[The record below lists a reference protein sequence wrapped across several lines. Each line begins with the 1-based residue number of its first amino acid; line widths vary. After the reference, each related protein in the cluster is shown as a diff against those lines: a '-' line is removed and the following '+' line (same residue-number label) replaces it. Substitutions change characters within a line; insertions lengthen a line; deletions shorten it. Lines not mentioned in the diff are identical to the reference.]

1 MPETRA
7 YKLNEQRQPGSRP
20 GTLIYHY
27 YGPDGILTSQE
38 VTEELFDALLDMDE
52 KFYALERREEYHNV
66 RHLKPS
72 PHNHVF
78 RPRKVEDLPD
88 KKMADVLQQQEDSAD
103 LLDARALFRGD
114 DKRIYRMH
122 FLEKLTQEEIAAALN
137 KSQSYV
143 SKRLAKIK
151 EKLES
156 KALQQDRSKKEAYA
170 EQQWEQFLE
179 KFRTENDEDIMF
191 DLFRCVCGPDL
202 QEAFLEWFY
211 SYREYSKFCL
221 QYLILRPFD
230 NASDEQFKQRLN
242 RLSEWQ
248 QLTYRLQFAEQL
260 DEVRWLYIALCE
272 KMNER
277 QEKLRTLP
285 LTPMKRRCKKK
296 RNALRDGWGR
306 RWRNTSTGAFSP
318 NFTNGWESG
327 MRTFATS
334 IRTSPSSRRT
344 TCVLSA
350 NRSSPSS
357 AKVPSPASAILNLR
371 IKTARRVLK

>member
-20 GTLIYHY
+20 DTLIYHY

-38 VTEELFDALLDMDE
+38 VTEELFDVLSDMDE

-66 RHLKPS
+66 KHLKPS

-78 RPRKVEDLPD
+78 RPRKVEDLHD

-137 KSQSYV
+137 RSQSYV

-156 KALQQDRSKKEAYA
+156 KALQQDRGKEEAYA
-170 EQQWEQFLE
+170 ERQWEQFLE
-179 KFRTENDEDIMF
+179 KFRTENDEDILF

-211 SYREYSKFCL
+211 SYREFSKFCL

-230 NASDEQFKQRLN
+230 NASDEEFKQRLN
-242 RLSEWQ
+242 SLSEWQ
-248 QLTYRLQFAEQL
+248 RLTYRLQFAEQL
-260 DEVRWLYIALCE
+260 EEVRWLYIALCE

-277 QEKLRTLP
+277 QEKLQ
-285 LTPMKRRCKKK
+285 TP
-296 RNALRDGWGR
+296 
-306 RWRNTSTGAFSP
+306 
-318 NFTNGWESG
+318 
-327 MRTFATS
+327 
-334 IRTSPSSRRT
+334 PSH
-344 TCVLSA
+344 
-350 NRSSPSS
+350 PDEE
-357 AKVPSPASAILNLR
+357 KVQKEAER
-371 IKTARRVLK
+371 IARRLGMTAEEYVNGRFLPKLYERLGKRYEDFRRKYRNVVVIEEDDPRPVREQIVSIFGEGPEPRFRNPEFEDKDGKKGS

>member
-27 YGPDGILTSQE
+27 YGPDGRLTSQE
-38 VTEELFDALLDMDE
+38 VSEELFDALSDMDE

-103 LLDARALFRGD
+103 LLDARSLFRGD
-114 DKRIYRMH
+114 DKQIYRMH
-122 FLEKLTQEEIAAALN
+122 FLEKLTQKEIAAALN
-137 KSQSYV
+137 RSQNYV

-151 EKLES
+151 ETLEN
-156 KALQQDRSKKEAYA
+156 KALRQDRSRKEAYA
-170 EQQWEQFLE
+170 ERQWEQFLE
-179 KFRTENDEDIMF
+179 KFRTENDEDILF
-191 DLFRCVCGPDL
+191 DLFRCVCGSDL

-248 QLTYRLQFAEQL
+248 RLTYRLQFAEQL
-260 DEVRWLYIALCE
+260 EEVRWLYIALCE

-277 QEKLRTLP
+277 QEKLQ
-285 LTPMKRRCKKK
+285 TP
-296 RNALRDGWGR
+296 
-306 RWRNTSTGAFSP
+306 
-318 NFTNGWESG
+318 
-327 MRTFATS
+327 
-334 IRTSPSSRRT
+334 PSH
-344 TCVLSA
+344 
-350 NRSSPSS
+350 PDEE
-357 AKVPSPASAILNLR
+357 KVQKEAER
-371 IKTARRVLK
+371 IARRLGMTAEEYVNGRFLPKLYKRLGKRYEDFRRKYQNVAVIEEDDPRPVREQIVTIFGEGPEPRFRNPEFEDKDGKKGS

>member
-38 VTEELFDALLDMDE
+38 VTEELFDALSDMDE

-103 LLDARALFRGD
+103 LLDARSLFRGD
-114 DKRIYRMH
+114 DKHIYRMH
-122 FLEKLTQEEIAAALN
+122 FLEKLTQKEIAAALN
-137 KSQSYV
+137 RSQSYV

-151 EKLES
+151 ETLEN
-156 KALQQDRSKKEAYA
+156 KALRQDRSRKEAYA
-170 EQQWEQFLE
+170 ERQWEQFLE
-179 KFRTENDEDIMF
+179 KFRTENDEDILF

-230 NASDEQFKQRLN
+230 NVPDEQFKQRLN

-277 QEKLRTLP
+277 REKLK
-285 LTPMKRRCKKK
+285 TPPSHPDEKKVQK
-296 RNALRDGWGR
+296 EA
-306 RWRNTSTGAFSP
+306 
-318 NFTNGWESG
+318 E
-327 MRTFATS
+327 
-334 IRTSPSSRRT
+334 
-344 TCVLSA
+344 
-350 NRSSPSS
+350 
-357 AKVPSPASAILNLR
+357 R
-371 IKTARRVLK
+371 IARRLGMTAEEYVNGRFLPKLYERLGKRYEDFRRKYQNVAVIEEDDPRPVREQIVSIFGEGPEPRFRNPEFEDKDGKKDS

>member
-20 GTLIYHY
+20 GTLIYYY

-38 VTEELFDALLDMDE
+38 VSEELFDALSDMDE

-88 KKMADVLQQQEDSAD
+88 KKIADILQQQEDSAD
-103 LLDARALFRGD
+103 LLDARSLFHGD
-114 DKRIYRMH
+114 DKHIYRMH
-122 FLEKLTQEEIAAALN
+122 FLEKLTQKEIAAALN
-137 KSQSYV
+137 RSQSYV

-151 EKLES
+151 ETLES

-179 KFRTENDEDIMF
+179 KFRTENDEDILF

-277 QEKLRTLP
+277 QEKLRTP
-285 LTPMKRRCKKK
+285 
-296 RNALRDGWGR
+296 
-306 RWRNTSTGAFSP
+306 
-318 NFTNGWESG
+318 
-327 MRTFATS
+327 
-334 IRTSPSSRRT
+334 PSH
-344 TCVLSA
+344 
-350 NRSSPSS
+350 PDEE
-357 AKVPSPASAILNLR
+357 KVQKEAER
-371 IKTARRVLK
+371 IARRLGTTVEKYVNGRFLPKLYERLGKRYEDFRHKYQNVAVIEEDDPRPVREQIVSIFGEGPEPRFRNPEFEDKNGKKGS

>member
-20 GTLIYHY
+20 GTLIYYY
-27 YGPDGILTSQE
+27 YGPDGRLTSQE
-38 VTEELFDALLDMDE
+38 VSEELFDALSDMDE

-78 RPRKVEDLPD
+78 CPRKIEDLPD

-156 KALQQDRSKKEAYA
+156 TALQHDRSKKEAYA
-170 EQQWEQFLE
+170 ERQWEQFLE
-179 KFRTENDEDIMF
+179 KFRTENDEDILF
-191 DLFRCVCGPDL
+191 DLFRCVCG
-202 QEAFLEWFY
+202 
-211 SYREYSKFCL
+211 S
-221 QYLILRPFD
+221 
-230 NASDEQFKQRLN
+230 
-242 RLSEWQ
+242 
-248 QLTYRLQFAEQL
+248 TYRKHSLNGSTATANTANSAA
-260 DEVRWLYIALCE
+260 ISHPA
-272 KMNER
+272 
-277 QEKLRTLP
+277 P
-285 LTPMKRRCKKK
+285 L
-296 RNALRDGWGR
+296 
-306 RWRNTSTGAFSP
+306 
-318 NFTNGWESG
+318 
-327 MRTFATS
+327 
-334 IRTSPSSRRT
+334 
-344 TCVLSA
+344 
-350 NRSSPSS
+350 
-357 AKVPSPASAILNLR
+357 
-371 IKTARRVLK
+371 

>member
-20 GTLIYHY
+20 GTLIYYY
-27 YGPDGILTSQE
+27 YGPDGRLTSQE
-38 VTEELFDALLDMDE
+38 VSEELFDALSDMDE

-103 LLDARALFRGD
+103 LLDARSLFHGD
-114 DKRIYRMH
+114 DKHIYRMH
-122 FLEKLTQEEIAAALN
+122 FLEKLTQKEIAAALN
-137 KSQSYV
+137 RSQSYV

-151 EKLES
+151 ETLES

-179 KFRTENDEDIMF
+179 KFRTENDEDILF

-277 QEKLRTLP
+277 REKLK
-285 LTPMKRRCKKK
+285 TPPSHPDEKKVQK
-296 RNALRDGWGR
+296 EA
-306 RWRNTSTGAFSP
+306 
-318 NFTNGWESG
+318 E
-327 MRTFATS
+327 
-334 IRTSPSSRRT
+334 
-344 TCVLSA
+344 
-350 NRSSPSS
+350 
-357 AKVPSPASAILNLR
+357 R
-371 IKTARRVLK
+371 IARRLGMTAEEYVNGRFLPKLYERLGKRYEDFRRKYQNVAVIEENDPRPVREQIVTIFGEGPEPRFRNPEFEDKDGKKGS

>member
-27 YGPDGILTSQE
+27 YDPDGILTSQE
-38 VTEELFDALLDMDE
+38 VTEELFDALSDMDE

-103 LLDARALFRGD
+103 LLDARSLFHGD
-114 DKRIYRMH
+114 DKHIYRMH
-122 FLEKLTQEEIAAALN
+122 FLEKLTQKEIAAALN
-137 KSQSYV
+137 RSQSYV

-151 EKLES
+151 ETLES

-179 KFRTENDEDIMF
+179 KFRTENDEDILF

-277 QEKLRTLP
+277 REKLK
-285 LTPMKRRCKKK
+285 TPPSHPDEKKVQK
-296 RNALRDGWGR
+296 EA
-306 RWRNTSTGAFSP
+306 
-318 NFTNGWESG
+318 E
-327 MRTFATS
+327 
-334 IRTSPSSRRT
+334 
-344 TCVLSA
+344 
-350 NRSSPSS
+350 
-357 AKVPSPASAILNLR
+357 R
-371 IKTARRVLK
+371 IARRLGMTAEEYVNGRFLPKLYERLGKRYEDFRRKYQNVAVIEENDPRPVREQIVTIFGEGPEPRFRNPEFEDKGGKKGS

>member
-1 MPETRA
+1 
-7 YKLNEQRQPGSRP
+7 
-20 GTLIYHY
+20 
-27 YGPDGILTSQE
+27 
-38 VTEELFDALLDMDE
+38 
-52 KFYALERREEYHNV
+52 
-66 RHLKPS
+66 
-72 PHNHVF
+72 
-78 RPRKVEDLPD
+78 
-88 KKMADVLQQQEDSAD
+88 MADVLQQQEDSAD

-114 DKRIYRMH
+114 DKHIYRMH
-122 FLEKLTQEEIAAALN
+122 FLEKLTQEEIAAVLN
-137 KSQSYV
+137 RSQSYV

-151 EKLES
+151 ETLES

-179 KFRTENDEDIMF
+179 KFRTENDEDILF

-277 QEKLRTLP
+277 QEKLRTP
-285 LTPMKRRCKKK
+285 
-296 RNALRDGWGR
+296 
-306 RWRNTSTGAFSP
+306 
-318 NFTNGWESG
+318 
-327 MRTFATS
+327 
-334 IRTSPSSRRT
+334 PSH
-344 TCVLSA
+344 
-350 NRSSPSS
+350 PDEE
-357 AKVPSPASAILNLR
+357 KVQKEAER
-371 IKTARRVLK
+371 IARRLGTTVEKYVNGRFLPKLYERLGKRYEDFRHKYQNVAVIEEDDPRPVREQIVSIFGEGPEPRFRNPEFEDKNGKKGS

>member
-7 YKLNEQRQPGSRP
+7 YKLNEQRQPGNRA
-20 GTLIYHY
+20 GTLIYY
-27 YGPDGILTSQE
+27 YYDPDGRLTSQE
-38 VTEELFDALLDMDE
+38 VSEELFDALSDMDE

-114 DKRIYRMH
+114 DKQIYRMH
-122 FLEKLTQEEIAAALN
+122 FLEKQTQKEIAAALN
-137 KSQSYV
+137 RSQSYV

-151 EKLES
+151 ETLEN
-156 KALQQDRSKKEAYA
+156 KALQQDRGKKEAYA
-170 EQQWEQFLE
+170 ERQWEQFLE
-179 KFRTENDEDIMF
+179 KFRTENDEDILF

-248 QLTYRLQFAEQL
+248 RLTYRLQFAEQL

-277 QEKLRTLP
+277 QEKLRTP
-285 LTPMKRRCKKK
+285 
-296 RNALRDGWGR
+296 
-306 RWRNTSTGAFSP
+306 
-318 NFTNGWESG
+318 
-327 MRTFATS
+327 
-334 IRTSPSSRRT
+334 PSH
-344 TCVLSA
+344 
-350 NRSSPSS
+350 PDEE
-357 AKVPSPASAILNLR
+357 KVQKEAER
-371 IKTARRVLK
+371 IARRLGTTVEEYVNGRFLPKLYERLGKRYEDFRHKYQNVAVIEEDDPRPVREQIVSIFGEGPEPRFRNPEFEDKNGKKGS

>member
-20 GTLIYHY
+20 GTLIYYY
-27 YGPDGILTSQE
+27 YGPDGRLTSQE
-38 VTEELFDALLDMDE
+38 VSEELFDALSDMDE

-66 RHLKPS
+66 KHLKPS

-114 DKRIYRMH
+114 DKLIYRMH

-137 KSQSYV
+137 RSQSYV

-156 KALQQDRSKKEAYA
+156 TSLQHDRCKKEAYA
-170 EQQWEQFLE
+170 ERQWEQFLE
-179 KFRTENDEDIMF
+179 KFRTENDEDILF
-191 DLFRCVCGPDL
+191 DLFRCVCGSDL

-230 NASDEQFKQRLN
+230 NASDEEFKQRLN
-242 RLSEWQ
+242 KLSEWQ
-248 QLTYRLQFAEQL
+248 RLTYRLQFAEQL
-260 DEVRWLYIALCE
+260 EEVRWLYIALCE

-277 QEKLRTLP
+277 QEKLQ
-285 LTPMKRRCKKK
+285 TP
-296 RNALRDGWGR
+296 
-306 RWRNTSTGAFSP
+306 
-318 NFTNGWESG
+318 
-327 MRTFATS
+327 
-334 IRTSPSSRRT
+334 PSH
-344 TCVLSA
+344 LDEE
-350 NRSSPSS
+350 
-357 AKVPSPASAILNLR
+357 KVQKEAER
-371 IKTARRVLK
+371 IARRLGMTAEEYVNGRFLPKIYKRLGKRYEDFRRKYQNVAVIEEDDPRPVSEQIVSIFGEGPEPRFRNPEFEDDDGKKDS

>member
-38 VTEELFDALLDMDE
+38 VTEELFDALSDMDE

-72 PHNHVF
+72 PHNHIF

-103 LLDARALFRGD
+103 MLDARALFRSE

-122 FLEKLTQEEIAAALN
+122 FLEKLTQTEIAAALN
-137 KSQSYV
+137 RSQSYV

-151 EKLES
+151 ETLES

-170 EQQWEQFLE
+170 ERQWEQFLE
-179 KFRTENDEDIMF
+179 KFRTENDEDILF

-230 NASDEQFKQRLN
+230 NVPDEQFKQRLN

-277 QEKLRTLP
+277 REKLRTP
-285 LTPMKRRCKKK
+285 
-296 RNALRDGWGR
+296 
-306 RWRNTSTGAFSP
+306 
-318 NFTNGWESG
+318 
-327 MRTFATS
+327 
-334 IRTSPSSRRT
+334 PSH
-344 TCVLSA
+344 
-350 NRSSPSS
+350 PYEE
-357 AKVPSPASAILNLR
+357 KVQKEAER
-371 IKTARRVLK
+371 IARRLGTTAEEYVNGRFLPKLYERLGKRYEDFRHKYQNVAVIEEDDPRPVREQIVSIFGEGPDPRFRNPEFEDKDGKKGS

>member
-20 GTLIYHY
+20 GTLIYYY

-38 VTEELFDALLDMDE
+38 VSVELFDALSDMDE

-103 LLDARALFRGD
+103 MLDARALFRSE

-122 FLEKLTQEEIAAALN
+122 FLEKLTQKEIAAAIN
-137 KSQSYV
+137 RSQSYV

-151 EKLES
+151 ETLES
-156 KALQQDRSKKEAYA
+156 KALQQDRSSKEAYA
-170 EQQWEQFLE
+170 ERQWEQFLE
-179 KFRTENDEDIMF
+179 KFRTENDEDILF

-230 NASDEQFKQRLN
+230 NASDEQFKQHLN

-260 DEVRWLYIALCE
+260 DEVRWLYIALCK

-277 QEKLRTLP
+277 REKLK
-285 LTPMKRRCKKK
+285 TP
-296 RNALRDGWGR
+296 
-306 RWRNTSTGAFSP
+306 
-318 NFTNGWESG
+318 
-327 MRTFATS
+327 
-334 IRTSPSSRRT
+334 PSH
-344 TCVLSA
+344 
-350 NRSSPSS
+350 PDEE
-357 AKVPSPASAILNLR
+357 KVQKEAER
-371 IKTARRVLK
+371 IARRLGMTVEEYVNGRFLPKLYERLGKRYEDFRHKYQNVAVIEEDDPRPVREQIVSIFGEGPEPRFRNPEFEDKNGKKSS

>member
-27 YGPDGILTSQE
+27 YGPDGRLTSQE
-38 VTEELFDALLDMDE
+38 VSEELFDALSDMDE

-103 LLDARALFRGD
+103 LLDARSLFRGD
-114 DKRIYRMH
+114 DKQIYRMH
-122 FLEKLTQEEIAAALN
+122 FLEKLTQKEIAAALN
-137 KSQSYV
+137 RSQSYV

-151 EKLES
+151 ETLEN
-156 KALQQDRSKKEAYA
+156 KALRQDRSRKEAYA
-170 EQQWEQFLE
+170 ERQWEQFLE
-179 KFRTENDEDIMF
+179 KFRTENDEDILF

-277 QEKLRTLP
+277 REKLK
-285 LTPMKRRCKKK
+285 TPPSHPDEKKVQK
-296 RNALRDGWGR
+296 EA
-306 RWRNTSTGAFSP
+306 
-318 NFTNGWESG
+318 E
-327 MRTFATS
+327 
-334 IRTSPSSRRT
+334 
-344 TCVLSA
+344 
-350 NRSSPSS
+350 
-357 AKVPSPASAILNLR
+357 R
-371 IKTARRVLK
+371 IARRLGMTAEEYVNGRFLPKLYERLGKRYEDFRRKYQNVAVIEEDDPRPVREQIVSIFGEGPEPRFRNPEFEDKNGKKGS

>member
-38 VTEELFDALLDMDE
+38 VSEELFDALSYMDE

-103 LLDARALFRGD
+103 LLDARSLFRGD

-122 FLEKLTQEEIAAALN
+122 FLEKRTQEEIAAALN
-137 KSQSYV
+137 RSQSYV

-156 KALQQDRSKKEAYA
+156 KALQQDRGRKEAYA
-170 EQQWEQFLE
+170 ERQWEQFLE
-179 KFRTENDEDIMF
+179 KFRTENDEDILF

-260 DEVRWLYIALCE
+260 DELRWLYIALCE

-277 QEKLRTLP
+277 REKLRTP
-285 LTPMKRRCKKK
+285 
-296 RNALRDGWGR
+296 
-306 RWRNTSTGAFSP
+306 
-318 NFTNGWESG
+318 
-327 MRTFATS
+327 
-334 IRTSPSSRRT
+334 PSH
-344 TCVLSA
+344 
-350 NRSSPSS
+350 PDEE
-357 AKVPSPASAILNLR
+357 KVQKEAER
-371 IKTARRVLK
+371 IARRLGTTAEEYVNGRFLPKLYERLGKRYEDFRRKYQNVAVIEKDDPRPVREQIVSIFGEDPEPRFRNPEFKDKDGKKGS

>member
-38 VTEELFDALLDMDE
+38 VTEELFDALSDMDE

-88 KKMADVLQQQEDSAD
+88 KKMANVLQQQEDSAD
-103 LLDARALFRGD
+103 LLDARALFCGE

-122 FLEKLTQEEIAAALN
+122 FLEKLTQKEIAAALN
-137 KSQSYV
+137 RSQSYV

-151 EKLES
+151 ETLES

-179 KFRTENDEDIMF
+179 KFRTENDEDILF

-211 SYREYSKFCL
+211 NYREYSKFCL

-242 RLSEWQ
+242 RLSKWQ
-248 QLTYRLQFAEQL
+248 RLTYRLQFAEQL
-260 DEVRWLYIALCE
+260 EEVRWLYIALCE

-277 QEKLRTLP
+277 QEKLQ
-285 LTPMKRRCKKK
+285 TP
-296 RNALRDGWGR
+296 
-306 RWRNTSTGAFSP
+306 
-318 NFTNGWESG
+318 
-327 MRTFATS
+327 
-334 IRTSPSSRRT
+334 PSH
-344 TCVLSA
+344 
-350 NRSSPSS
+350 PDEE
-357 AKVPSPASAILNLR
+357 KVQKEAER
-371 IKTARRVLK
+371 IARRLGMTAEEYVNGRFLPKLYERLGKRYEDFRRKYRNVVVIEEDDPRPVREQIVSIFGEGPEPRFRNPEFEDKDGKKGS

>member
-7 YKLNEQRQPGSRP
+7 YKLNEQRQPGSRA
-20 GTLIYHY
+20 GTLIYYY
-27 YGPDGILTSQE
+27 YGPDGRLTSQE
-38 VTEELFDALLDMDE
+38 VSVELFDALSDMDE

-78 RPRKVEDLPD
+78 RPRKIEDLPD

-103 LLDARALFRGD
+103 LLDARALFRGE
-114 DKRIYRMH
+114 DKCIYRMH
-122 FLEKLTQEEIAAALN
+122 FLEKLTQKEIAAALN
-137 KSQSYV
+137 RSQSYV

-151 EKLES
+151 ETLES
-156 KALQQDRSKKEAYA
+156 KALQQDRGKKEAYA
-170 EQQWEQFLE
+170 ERQWEQFLE
-179 KFRTENDEDIMF
+179 KFRTENDEDILF
-191 DLFRCVCGPDL
+191 DLFRCVCGSDL

-260 DEVRWLYIALCE
+260 DELRWLYIALCE

-277 QEKLRTLP
+277 REKLRTP
-285 LTPMKRRCKKK
+285 
-296 RNALRDGWGR
+296 
-306 RWRNTSTGAFSP
+306 
-318 NFTNGWESG
+318 
-327 MRTFATS
+327 
-334 IRTSPSSRRT
+334 PSH
-344 TCVLSA
+344 
-350 NRSSPSS
+350 PDEE
-357 AKVPSPASAILNLR
+357 KVQKEAER
-371 IKTARRVLK
+371 IARRLGTTAEEYVNGRFLPKLYERLGKRYEDFRRKYQNVAVIEEDDPRPVREQIVSIFGEGPEPRFRNPEFEDKNGKKGS

>member
-38 VTEELFDALLDMDE
+38 VTEELFDALSDMDE

-114 DKRIYRMH
+114 DKHIYRMH
-122 FLEKLTQEEIAAALN
+122 FLEKQTQKEIAAALN
-137 KSQSYV
+137 RSQSYV

-151 EKLES
+151 ETLES
-156 KALQQDRSKKEAYA
+156 TSLQHDRSKKEAYA
-170 EQQWEQFLE
+170 ERQWEQFLE
-179 KFRTENDEDIMF
+179 KFRTENDEDILF

-277 QEKLRTLP
+277 QEKLQ
-285 LTPMKRRCKKK
+285 TPPSHPDEKKVQK
-296 RNALRDGWGR
+296 EA
-306 RWRNTSTGAFSP
+306 
-318 NFTNGWESG
+318 E
-327 MRTFATS
+327 
-334 IRTSPSSRRT
+334 
-344 TCVLSA
+344 
-350 NRSSPSS
+350 
-357 AKVPSPASAILNLR
+357 R
-371 IKTARRVLK
+371 IARRLGMTAEEYVNGRFLPKLYKRLGKRYEDFRRKYQNVAVIEEDDPRPVREQIVSIFGEGPEPRFRNPEFEDKDGKKGS

>member
-38 VTEELFDALLDMDE
+38 VTEELFDALSDMDE

-103 LLDARALFRGD
+103 LLDARSLFRGD

-122 FLEKLTQEEIAAALN
+122 FLEKQPQKEIAAALN
-137 KSQSYV
+137 RSQSYV

-151 EKLES
+151 ETLES
-156 KALQQDRSKKEAYA
+156 KALQQDRSRKEAYA
-170 EQQWEQFLE
+170 ERQWEQFLE
-179 KFRTENDEDIMF
+179 KFRTENDEDILF

-277 QEKLRTLP
+277 QEKLRTP
-285 LTPMKRRCKKK
+285 PSHPDEEKVQKEAKR
-296 RNALRDGWGR
+296 
-306 RWRNTSTGAFSP
+306 
-318 NFTNGWESG
+318 
-327 MRTFATS
+327 
-334 IRTSPSSRRT
+334 I
-344 TCVLSA
+344 
-350 NRSSPSS
+350 
-357 AKVPSPASAILNLR
+357 
-371 IKTARRVLK
+371 ARRLGTTVEEYVNERFLPKLYERLGKRYEDFRHKYQNVAVIEEDDPRPVREQIVSIFGEGPDPRFRNPEFEDKNGKKGS

>member
-38 VTEELFDALLDMDE
+38 VTEELFDALSDMDE

-103 LLDARALFRGD
+103 LLDARALFRGE
-114 DKRIYRMH
+114 DKCIYRMH
-122 FLEKLTQEEIAAALN
+122 FLEKLTQKEIAAALN
-137 KSQSYV
+137 RSQSYV

-151 EKLES
+151 ETLES
-156 KALQQDRSKKEAYA
+156 KALQQDRSKKAAYA

-179 KFRTENDEDIMF
+179 KFRTENDEDILF

-272 KMNER
+272 KMSER
-277 QEKLRTLP
+277 REKLK
-285 LTPMKRRCKKK
+285 TP
-296 RNALRDGWGR
+296 
-306 RWRNTSTGAFSP
+306 
-318 NFTNGWESG
+318 
-327 MRTFATS
+327 
-334 IRTSPSSRRT
+334 PSH
-344 TCVLSA
+344 
-350 NRSSPSS
+350 PDEE
-357 AKVPSPASAILNLR
+357 KVQKEAER
-371 IKTARRVLK
+371 IARRLGMTAEEYVNGRFLPKLYERLGKRYEDFRHKYQNVAVIEEDDPRPVREQIVSIFGEGPDPRFRNPEFEDKNGKKGS

>member
-20 GTLIYHY
+20 GTLIYYY

-38 VTEELFDALLDMDE
+38 VSEELFDALSDMDE

-114 DKRIYRMH
+114 DKRIYRMY

-137 KSQSYV
+137 RSQSYV

-156 KALQQDRSKKEAYA
+156 TALQHDRSKKEAYA
-170 EQQWEQFLE
+170 ERQWEQFLE
-179 KFRTENDEDIMF
+179 KFRTENDEDILF
-191 DLFRCVCGPDL
+191 DLFRCVCGSDL

-230 NASDEQFKQRLN
+230 NASDEQSKQRLN

-277 QEKLRTLP
+277 REKLK
-285 LTPMKRRCKKK
+285 TPPSHPDEKKVQK
-296 RNALRDGWGR
+296 EA
-306 RWRNTSTGAFSP
+306 
-318 NFTNGWESG
+318 E
-327 MRTFATS
+327 
-334 IRTSPSSRRT
+334 
-344 TCVLSA
+344 
-350 NRSSPSS
+350 
-357 AKVPSPASAILNLR
+357 R
-371 IKTARRVLK
+371 IARRLGMTAEEYVNGRFLPKLYERLGKRYEDFRRKYQNVAVIEEDDPRPVREQIVSIFGEGPEPRFRNPEFEDKNGKKGS

>member
-20 GTLIYHY
+20 GTLIYYY
-27 YGPDGILTSQE
+27 YGPDGRLTSQE
-38 VTEELFDALLDMDE
+38 VSEELFDALSDMDE

-66 RHLKPS
+66 KHLKPS

-88 KKMADVLQQQEDSAD
+88 KKMADVLQQQEDSTD
-103 LLDARALFRGD
+103 LLDARALFRSD

-122 FLEKLTQEEIAAALN
+122 FLEKLTQEEIATALN
-137 KSQSYV
+137 RSQSYV

-156 KALQQDRSKKEAYA
+156 TSLQHDRSKKEAYA
-170 EQQWEQFLE
+170 ERQWEQFLE
-179 KFRTENDEDIMF
+179 KFRTENDEDILF

-248 QLTYRLQFAEQL
+248 RLTYRLQFAEQL
-260 DEVRWLYIALCE
+260 EEVRWLYIALCE

-277 QEKLRTLP
+277 QEKLQ
-285 LTPMKRRCKKK
+285 TPPSHPDEKKVQK
-296 RNALRDGWGR
+296 EA
-306 RWRNTSTGAFSP
+306 
-318 NFTNGWESG
+318 E
-327 MRTFATS
+327 
-334 IRTSPSSRRT
+334 
-344 TCVLSA
+344 
-350 NRSSPSS
+350 
-357 AKVPSPASAILNLR
+357 R
-371 IKTARRVLK
+371 IARRLGMTAEEYVNGRFLPKLYERLEKRYEDFRRKYQNVAVIEEDDPRPVSEQIVSIFGEGPEPRFRNPEFEDKDGKKGS

>member
-38 VTEELFDALLDMDE
+38 VTEELFDALSDMDE

-72 PHNHVF
+72 PHNHIF

-103 LLDARALFRGD
+103 LLDARALFRSE

-122 FLEKLTQEEIAAALN
+122 FLEKLTQKEIAAAIN
-137 KSQSYV
+137 RSQSYV

-151 EKLES
+151 ETLES

-170 EQQWEQFLE
+170 ERQWEQFLE
-179 KFRTENDEDIMF
+179 KFRTENDEDILF

-248 QLTYRLQFAEQL
+248 RLTYRLQFAEQL

-277 QEKLRTLP
+277 REKLK
-285 LTPMKRRCKKK
+285 TP
-296 RNALRDGWGR
+296 
-306 RWRNTSTGAFSP
+306 
-318 NFTNGWESG
+318 
-327 MRTFATS
+327 
-334 IRTSPSSRRT
+334 PSH
-344 TCVLSA
+344 
-350 NRSSPSS
+350 PDEE
-357 AKVPSPASAILNLR
+357 KVQKEAER
-371 IKTARRVLK
+371 IARRLGITAEEYVNGRFLPKLYERLGKRYEDFRRKYQNIAVIEEDDPRPVREQIVSIFGEGPEPRFRNPEFEDKDGKKGS

>member
-7 YKLNEQRQPGSRP
+7 YKLNEQRQPGNRP

-88 KKMADVLQQQEDSAD
+88 KKMADVLQQQEDNAD

-114 DKRIYRMH
+114 DKHIYRMH
-122 FLEKLTQEEIAAALN
+122 FLEKQTQKEIAAALN
-137 KSQSYV
+137 RSQSYV

-151 EKLES
+151 ETLES
-156 KALQQDRSKKEAYA
+156 KALRQDRSRKEAYA

-179 KFRTENDEDIMF
+179 KFRTENDEDILF

-277 QEKLRTLP
+277 QEKLQ
-285 LTPMKRRCKKK
+285 TPPSHPDEKKVQK
-296 RNALRDGWGR
+296 EA
-306 RWRNTSTGAFSP
+306 
-318 NFTNGWESG
+318 E
-327 MRTFATS
+327 
-334 IRTSPSSRRT
+334 
-344 TCVLSA
+344 
-350 NRSSPSS
+350 
-357 AKVPSPASAILNLR
+357 R
-371 IKTARRVLK
+371 IARRLGMTAEEYVNGRFLPKLYKRLGKRYEDFRRKYQNVAVIEEDNPRPVREQIVSIFGEGPEPRFRNPEFEDKDGKKGS

>member
-27 YGPDGILTSQE
+27 YDPDGRLTSQE
-38 VTEELFDALLDMDE
+38 VSEELFDALSDMDE

-78 RPRKVEDLPD
+78 CPRKIEDLPD

-103 LLDARALFRGD
+103 LLDTRALFRGD

-137 KSQSYV
+137 RSQSYV

-151 EKLES
+151 ETLES
-156 KALQQDRSKKEAYA
+156 TSLQHDRSKKEAYA
-170 EQQWEQFLE
+170 ERQWEQFLE
-179 KFRTENDEDIMF
+179 KFRTENDEDILF
-191 DLFRCVCGPDL
+191 DLFRCVCGSDL

-221 QYLILRPFD
+221 QYLILRPFEHCTD
-230 NASDEQFKQRLN
+230 DEFDR
-242 RLSEWQ
+242 RLSALAEWQ
-248 QLTYRLQFAEQL
+248 QLTFRLQFAEHI
-260 DEVRWLYIALCE
+260 DEMQWLYIALCE
-272 KMNER
+272 KMNTR
-277 QEKLRTLP
+277 QKELKTPPSHPDEKKIQRE
-285 LTPMKRRCKKK
+285 
-296 RNALRDGWGR
+296 A
-306 RWRNTSTGAFSP
+306 
-318 NFTNGWESG
+318 E
-327 MRTFATS
+327 
-334 IRTSPSSRRT
+334 
-344 TCVLSA
+344 
-350 NRSSPSS
+350 
-357 AKVPSPASAILNLR
+357 
-371 IKTARRVLK
+371 KTARRLGLTVEEYIEGRFLPKIYERLEKRYTDFRRKYKNVVVVDENDPRPIQEQIKEIFGDGPEPKFRNPEFDKK

>member
-27 YGPDGILTSQE
+27 YDPDGRLTSQE
-38 VTEELFDALLDMDE
+38 VSEELFDALSDMDE

-78 RPRKVEDLPD
+78 CPRKIEDLPD

-122 FLEKLTQEEIAAALN
+122 FLEKLPQEEIAAALN

-151 EKLES
+151 ETLES
-156 KALQQDRSKKEAYA
+156 KALQHDRSKKEAYA
-170 EQQWEQFLE
+170 ERQWEQFLE
-179 KFRTENDEDIMF
+179 KFRTENDEDILF
-191 DLFRCVCGPDL
+191 DLFRCVCGSDL

-230 NASDEQFKQRLN
+230 NASDEEFKQRLN

-248 QLTYRLQFAEQL
+248 RLTYRLQFAEQL
-260 DEVRWLYIALCE
+260 EEVRWLYIALCE

-277 QEKLRTLP
+277 QEKLQ
-285 LTPMKRRCKKK
+285 TP
-296 RNALRDGWGR
+296 
-306 RWRNTSTGAFSP
+306 
-318 NFTNGWESG
+318 
-327 MRTFATS
+327 
-334 IRTSPSSRRT
+334 PSH
-344 TCVLSA
+344 
-350 NRSSPSS
+350 PDEE
-357 AKVPSPASAILNLR
+357 KVQKEAER
-371 IKTARRVLK
+371 IARRLGMTAEEYVNGRFLPKIYKRLGKRYADFRRKYRKVVVIEEDDPRPVREQIVSIFGEGPEPRFRNPEFEDKDGKKGS

>member
-27 YGPDGILTSQE
+27 YDPDGRLTSQE
-38 VTEELFDALLDMDE
+38 VSEELFDALSDMDE

-78 RPRKVEDLPD
+78 CPRKIEDLPD

-114 DKRIYRMH
+114 DKLIYRMH

-137 KSQSYV
+137 RSQSYV

-156 KALQQDRSKKEAYA
+156 TSLQHDRCKKEAYA
-170 EQQWEQFLE
+170 ERQWEQFLE
-179 KFRTENDEDIMF
+179 KFRTENDEDILF
-191 DLFRCVCGPDL
+191 DLFRCVCGSDL

-230 NASDEQFKQRLN
+230 IASDEEFKQRLN
-242 RLSEWQ
+242 KLSEWQ
-248 QLTYRLQFAEQL
+248 RLTYRLQFAEQL
-260 DEVRWLYIALCE
+260 EEVRWLYIALCE

-277 QEKLRTLP
+277 QEKLQ
-285 LTPMKRRCKKK
+285 TP
-296 RNALRDGWGR
+296 
-306 RWRNTSTGAFSP
+306 
-318 NFTNGWESG
+318 
-327 MRTFATS
+327 
-334 IRTSPSSRRT
+334 PSH
-344 TCVLSA
+344 LDEE
-350 NRSSPSS
+350 
-357 AKVPSPASAILNLR
+357 KVQKEAER
-371 IKTARRVLK
+371 IARRLGMTAEEYVNGRFLPKIYKRLEKRYADFRRKYRNVVVIEEDDPRPVREQIVSIFGEGPEPRFRNPEFEDKDGKKGS

>member
-38 VTEELFDALLDMDE
+38 VTEELFDALSDMDE

-72 PHNHVF
+72 PHNHIF

-103 LLDARALFRGD
+103 LLDARALFRSE

-122 FLEKLTQEEIAAALN
+122 FLEKLTQKEIAAAIN
-137 KSQSYV
+137 RSQSYV

-151 EKLES
+151 ETLES

-170 EQQWEQFLE
+170 ERQWEQFLE
-179 KFRTENDEDIMF
+179 KFRTENDEDILF

-230 NASDEQFKQRLN
+230 NASDEEFKQRLN

-248 QLTYRLQFAEQL
+248 RLTYRLQFAEQL
-260 DEVRWLYIALCE
+260 EEVRWLYIALCE

-277 QEKLRTLP
+277 QEKLQ
-285 LTPMKRRCKKK
+285 TPPSHPDEKKVQK
-296 RNALRDGWGR
+296 EA
-306 RWRNTSTGAFSP
+306 
-318 NFTNGWESG
+318 E
-327 MRTFATS
+327 
-334 IRTSPSSRRT
+334 
-344 TCVLSA
+344 
-350 NRSSPSS
+350 
-357 AKVPSPASAILNLR
+357 R
-371 IKTARRVLK
+371 IARRLGMTAEEYVNGHFLPKLYKRLGKRYEDFRRKYQNVAVIEEDDPRPVREQIVSIFGEGPEPRFRNPEFEDKDGKKGS

>member
-7 YKLNEQRQPGSRP
+7 YKLNEQRQPGSRA

-27 YGPDGILTSQE
+27 YGPDGRITSQE
-38 VTEELFDALLDMDE
+38 VSEELFDALSDMDE

-78 RPRKVEDLPD
+78 HPRKVEDLPD
-88 KKMADVLQQQEDSAD
+88 KKMADILQQQEDSAD
-103 LLDARALFRGD
+103 LLDARSLFRGD

-122 FLEKLTQEEIAAALN
+122 FLEKQTQEEIAAALN
-137 KSQSYV
+137 RSQSYV

-151 EKLES
+151 ETLES
-156 KALQQDRSKKEAYA
+156 KALQQDRSRKEAYA
-170 EQQWEQFLE
+170 ERQWEQFLE
-179 KFRTENDEDIMF
+179 KFRTENDEDILF
-191 DLFRCVCGPDL
+191 DLFRCVCGPNL

-277 QEKLRTLP
+277 REKLRTP
-285 LTPMKRRCKKK
+285 
-296 RNALRDGWGR
+296 
-306 RWRNTSTGAFSP
+306 
-318 NFTNGWESG
+318 
-327 MRTFATS
+327 
-334 IRTSPSSRRT
+334 PSH
-344 TCVLSA
+344 
-350 NRSSPSS
+350 PDEE
-357 AKVPSPASAILNLR
+357 KVQKEAER
-371 IKTARRVLK
+371 IARRLGMTAEEYVNGRFLPKLYERLGKRYEDFRRKYQNVAVIEEDDPRPVREQIVSIFGEGPEPRFRNSEFEDKNGKKGS